1 MNPFINNK
9 DDIFFKDVIFKHTKI
24 LFLFFLFTNL
34 TFSQSAF
41 KFAWL
46 TDIHI
51 GYPTAEDDLEKS
63 VDDINSSEDISF
75 TIVSGD
81 ITATGTL
88 EELTLAKTILD
99 ELEKP
104 YYIMPGNHDTKWSE
118 SGCTDF
124 MKLWG
129 NDRFVF
135 EYDKFLFIGLHE
147 GPRMRMA
154 DGYFAPEDLRW
165 FDSLIVSLPNSN
177 QPIIFV
183 THYPLND
190 EIANWYEM
198 LDRLKNVNTQV
209 VLFGHGHKNQIY
221 DFESIAGVMGRSNL
235 RAKEEIG
242 GYTITE
248 VKNDSIYFSEK
259 TPNTETKLWHQLPL
273 KQRNYE
279 APLTEQN
286 RPDYSI
292 NQKYPN
298 VKTLWEYNTGFTN
311 GSSPVANG
319 NSVFVGDAS
328 GFFYSFNL
336 TDGSV
341 NWRYKTDNAIYSTPA
356 IEDEF
361 VVFGSADSSIH
372 CLNNE
377 NGALVWKYKTNAA
390 VLGCPII
397 EDEKVYTGGS
407 DRTFRAIE
415 LETGKLVCEFSGLN
429 GFVETKPA
437 FYDDKILFG
446 AWDEHF
452 YCLDS
457 KTGKLNWKWKGDHS
471 GIFYSPAACWPVVS
485 NGIVFF
491 AAPDRKL
498 TAIDIE
504 TGEQLWCTGKY
515 KVRETVGISEDGN
528 KLFIR
533 TMNDTILALPVSEKL
548 EEPLWITNCGFGNDI
563 SSAQIVE
570 RDGTVFY
577 GTKNGMIYSLDSKT
591 GKILWQ
597 HKITNGFVNTITPI
611 SNQEIITTDFDG
623 RVILIKAFDN
633 D

>member
-1 MNPFINNK
+1 MK
-9 DDIFFKDVIFKHTKI
+9 RLL
-24 LFLFFLFTNL
+24 LFLFLFLLITNL
-34 TFSQSAF
+34 TFPQQF
-41 KFAWL
+41 KFSWL

-51 GYPTAEDDLEKS
+51 GYPTAEEDLRSS
-63 VDDINSSEDISF
+63 VNDINSFNDISF
-75 TIVSGD
+75 IIVSGD

-88 EELTLAKTILD
+88 EELSIAKTILD
-99 ELEKP
+99 DLKKP
-104 YYIMPGNHDTKWSE
+104 YYIIPGNHDTKWSE
-118 SGCTDF
+118 SGGTDF

-147 GPRMRMA
+147 GPRMRIA

-183 THYPLND
+183 THYPLNQ

-198 LDRLKNVNTQV
+198 LDRLKNVNIQV
-209 VLFGHGHKNQIY
+209 VLLGHGHANKIY
-221 DFESIAGVMGRSNL
+221 DFESITGIMSRSNL
-235 RAKEEIG
+235 RAKDEIS
-242 GYTITE
+242 GYTIAE
-248 VKNDSIYFSEK
+248 VKNDSIYFSER
-259 TPNTETKLWHQLPL
+259 TPSLGTKSWHQLPL
-273 KQRNYE
+273 QQRNYE
-279 APLTEQN
+279 ALVTKQK

-298 VKTLWEYNTGFTN
+298 VKILWEYETDFTI
-311 GSSPVANG
+311 GSSPIIAG
-319 NSVFVGDAS
+319 TSVLVGDAS
-328 GFFYSFNL
+328 GNFYSFNL

-356 IEDEF
+356 VEDNF
-361 VVFGSADSSIH
+361 VVFGSADRSIY
-372 CLNNE
+372 CLNNKD
-377 NGALVWKYKTNAA
+377 GTLIWKYRTNTA

-397 EDEKVYTGGS
+397 EDEKVYIGGS
-407 DRTFRAIE
+407 DSIFRAIE
-415 LETGKLVCEFSGLN
+415 LETGNLIWEFTGLS

-457 KTGKLNWKWKGDHS
+457 KTGKLNWKWKGDRE
-471 GIFYSPAACWPVVS
+471 GTFYSPAACWPVVS

-504 TGEQLWCTGKY
+504 TGEQLWRTGKY
-515 KVRETVGISEDGN
+515 KVRETIGMSEDGN

-533 TMNDTILALPVSEKL
+533 TMNDTILALPVSEKI
-548 EEPLWITNCGFGNDI
+548 EEPLWIANCGFGYDI

-570 RDGTVFY
+570 KDGTIFY
-577 GTKNGMIYSLDSKT
+577 PTKNGEVFALDSNT

-597 HKITNGFVNTITPI
+597 HKMTSGYVNTITPLT
-611 SNQEIITTDFDG
+611 NQEIITTDFDG
-623 RVILIKAFDN
+623 QVIMIKAFN
-633 D
+633 NE

>member
-1 MNPFINNK
+1 M
-9 DDIFFKDVIFKHTKI
+9 
-24 LFLFFLFTNL
+24 
-34 TFSQSAF
+34 
-41 KFAWL
+41 
-46 TDIHI
+46 HI
-51 GYPTAEDDLEKS
+51 GYPTAQEDLQRS
-63 VDDINSSEDISF
+63 VDDINSSEDIPF
-75 TIVSGD
+75 TIISGD

-88 EELTLAKTILD
+88 VELTLAKKILD
-99 ELEKP
+99 ELKNP
-104 YYIMPGNHDTKWSE
+104 YYIIPGNHDTKWSE

-124 MKLWG
+124 LKLWG

-154 DGYFAPEDLRW
+154 DGYFAPEDIRW

-183 THYPLND
+183 THYPLNE

-209 VLFGHGHKNQIY
+209 ALFGHGHTNKIY
-221 DFESIAGVMGRSNL
+221 DFESITGIMGRSNL
-235 RAKEEIG
+235 RAKQEIG
-242 GYTITE
+242 GYTISE
-248 VKNDSIYFSEK
+248 IRNDSMYFSER

-273 KQRNYE
+273 QQRNYE
-279 APLTEQN
+279 ALVTEQI

-292 NQKYPN
+292 NQKYPDI
-298 VKTLWEYNTGFTN
+298 KSEWEFNSGYTI
-311 GSSPVANG
+311 GSSAIAKD

-328 GFFYSFNL
+328 GNFYSL
-336 TDGSV
+336 SLSDGSV
-341 NWRYKTDNAIYSTPA
+341 NWKYKTQNAIYSTAA
-356 IEDEF
+356 ISNYYI
-361 VVFGSADSSIH
+361 VFGSADSSIY
-372 CLNNE
+372 CLNINQG
-377 NGALVWKYKTNAA
+377 NLVWEYKTNAA

-397 EDEKVYTGGS
+397 EDEKVYIGGS

-415 LETGKLVCEFSGLN
+415 LKTGKLVWEFMGLN

-437 FYDDKILFG
+437 FYDDNILFG

-457 KTGKLNWKWKGDHS
+457 ETGELNWKWKGDRD
-471 GIFYSPAACWPVVS
+471 GTFYSPAACWPVVS
-485 NGIVFF
+485 DGIVFF

-504 TGEQLWCTGKY
+504 TGNQLWRTGKY
-515 KVRETVGISEDGN
+515 KVRETVGLSEDGE

-533 TMNDTILALPVSEKL
+533 TMNDTIFALPVSDTL
-548 EEPLWITNCGFGNDI
+548 EGPFWVTNCGFGYDI
-563 SSAQIVE
+563 SSSQIIE
-570 RDGTVFY
+570 KDGVIFY
-577 GTKNGMIYSLDSKT
+577 PTKNGMIYSLDSET

-597 HKITNGFVNTITPI
+597 HKSTNGLINTITPLTNNKFI
-611 SNQEIITTDFDG
+611 ATDFDSK
-623 RVILIKAFDN
+623 VNYFLINK
-633 D
+633 

>member
-1 MNPFINNK
+1 LK
-9 DDIFFKDVIFKHTKI
+9 KI
-24 LFLFFLFTNL
+24 LLLFLILISSIFP
-34 TFSQSAF
+34 QQF

-46 TDIHI
+46 TDVHI
-51 GYPTAEDDLEKS
+51 GYPTAQEDLQRS
-63 VDDINSSEDISF
+63 VVDINSSEDISF
-75 TIVSGD
+75 TIISGD

-88 EELTLAKTILD
+88 EELTIAKSILD
-99 ELEKP
+99 DLKNP
-104 YYIMPGNHDTKWSE
+104 YYIIPGNHDTKWSE

-124 MKLWG
+124 LKLWG

-135 EYDKFLFIGLHE
+135 EYDKFLFIGLHQ

-154 DGYFAPEDLRW
+154 DGHWAPEDLRW

-177 QPIIFV
+177 EPIIFI
-183 THYPLND
+183 THYPINE

-209 VLFGHGHKNQIY
+209 VLFGHGHTNRIY

-235 RAKEEIG
+235 RDKDEVG
-242 GYTITE
+242 GYTIAE
-248 VKNDSIYFSEK
+248 VKNDSIYFSER
-259 TPNTETKLWHQLPL
+259 TPNTETKLWHQLPF

-279 APLTEQN
+279 ALVTEQI

-298 VKTLWEYNTGFTN
+298 VKTEWEFNSGYTI
-311 GSSPVANG
+311 GSSAVVKD

-328 GFFYSFNL
+328 GYFYSLSL

-341 NWRYKTDNAIYSTPA
+341 NWKYKTQNAIYSTPVVKCNY
-356 IEDEF
+356 
-361 VVFGSADSSIH
+361 VVFGSADSSIY
-372 CLNNE
+372 CLNSE
-377 NGALVWKYKTNAA
+377 NGNLVWEYKTNAA

-397 EDEKVYTGGS
+397 ENNVVFIAGS
-407 DRTFRAIE
+407 DRIFRALD
-415 LETGKLVCEFSGLN
+415 LESGKIVWEFKGLN
-429 GFVETKPA
+429 GFVEAKPV
-437 FYDDKILFG
+437 FFDDKILFG

-457 KTGKLNWKWKGDHS
+457 ETGKLNWKWKGDHD
-471 GIFYSPAACWPVVS
+471 GTFYSPAACWPVIS
-485 NGIVFF
+485 DGIVFF

-504 TGEQLWCTGKY
+504 AGKELWRTGKY
-515 KVRETVGISEDGN
+515 KVRETVGLSEDGQ

-533 TMNDTILALPVSEKL
+533 TMNDTILALPVSDKL
-548 EEPLWITNCGFGNDI
+548 EEPLWITNCGFGYDI
-563 SSAQIVE
+563 SSSQIVE
-570 RDGTVFY
+570 NDGTLFY
-577 GTKNGMIYSLDSKT
+577 PTKNGMIYALDSES

-597 HKITNGFVNTITPI
+597 HKSTNGLINTITALA
-611 SNQEIITTDFDG
+611 NNKLITTNFDG
-623 RVILIKAFDN
+623 KVNLITIIE
-633 D
+633 